1 MTSLRRQA
9 RGCARVFHSVPPQ
22 FVISNRSRYSTI
34 RTAAL
39 PSHLGGITPFFPLP
53 RHQSCQ
59 RGRQLAGIGPK
70 EFVRPNRDGLGT
82 FGLSGLFGLFGL
94 SCSFG

>member
-1 MTSLRRQA
+1 MSPMLNLLRDQYSLQTLDDPLCGFA
-9 RGCARVFHSVPPQ
+9 VP
-22 FVISNRSRYSTI
+22 FGRNY
-34 RTAAL
+34 A
-39 PSHLGGITPFFPLP
+39 FFPLP

-59 RGRQLAGIGPK
+59 RGRQLARIGPK